1 MNKLIKLIS
10 LIVISM
16 SVYLIYNKTSN
27 SYYQITSIG
36 DKLSIGNNNNR
47 LEKNYIDYYKEYI
60 KKEKNKVIV
69 EKSLSKD
76 NQSINS
82 VLLQIKSNPEM
93 KRKIINSN
101 LIIITLGY
109 NDLVYNLAI
118 EENRDDIT
126 RNKIIKE
133 IKKEYNDLISEIK
146 KYYHKEIIVV
156 GYCKSSDD
164 YLDKGI
170 VELNKIL
177 KSNKKIHY
185 IDTYY
190 LLNNKTKY
198 YINSRSNY
206 PNNRGYYE
214 ITKKIISKTLEIC

>member
-118 EENRDDIT
+118 EEKKDDIT

-177 KSNKKIHY
+177 K
-185 IDTYY
+185 
-190 LLNNKTKY
+190 
-198 YINSRSNY
+198 
-206 PNNRGYYE
+206 
-214 ITKKIISKTLEIC
+214 

>member
-1 MNKLIKLIS
+1 M
-10 LIVISM
+10 
-16 SVYLIYNKTSN
+16 
-27 SYYQITSIG
+27 
-36 DKLSIGNNNNR
+36 
-47 LEKNYIDYYKEYI
+47 
-60 KKEKNKVIV
+60 
-69 EKSLSKD
+69 
-76 NQSINS
+76 
-82 VLLQIKSNPEM
+82 
-93 KRKIINSN
+93 
-101 LIIITLGY
+101 
-109 NDLVYNLAI
+109 
-118 EENRDDIT
+118 
-126 RNKIIKE
+126 
-133 IKKEYNDLISEIK
+133 
-146 KYYHKEIIVV
+146 HKEIIVV

>member
-1 MNKLIKLIS
+1 M
-10 LIVISM
+10 
-16 SVYLIYNKTSN
+16 
-27 SYYQITSIG
+27 
-36 DKLSIGNNNNR
+36 
-47 LEKNYIDYYKEYI
+47 
-60 KKEKNKVIV
+60 

-118 EENRDDIT
+118 EEKKDDIT